1 MTQPQPRSTTTGNAM
16 ADTRRRRVFAD
27 SDAVRVADLDA
38 LIIDEASDEPL
49 TTPLRVVNGERQ
61 SVSQIEQLLRH
72 TSTPWFR
79 EIVAYL
85 EEVAST
91 ASSIGRPRQHTVADW
106 VVFWLAAEIHGG
118 VRRAHDELGDPVT
131 WGRIHEE
138 VAEQQPRSPEQRIS
152 AHPISRFQYSRFLD
166 RYLGPDQLAVMGSIS
181 TANAVK
187 TAVEVGLFDNAKG
200 SRTRP
205 DPGNCLTG
213 DGTIINTM
221 FNPPKRRADTETG
234 EITHSRHDPDG
245 RHHYDN
251 KTHTSDGDAECDM
264 CSRAPNKNRR
274 KPSLDRRGS
283 YEAVSAVVQSGER
296 QGRVILDM
304 RLTQDGETE
313 ASVFTD
319 MVLDLRKSPEV
330 EAGLQAVAYDM
341 ALHSVDTDRLLDE
354 GIIVVNKLP
363 LVKGKKIKRRAV
375 RNQTLKLPD
384 GTTTNT
390 SVHFVNGTPCL
401 KRFDA
406 DTEEWYL
413 KLDRISTQ
421 INQQKAKKV
430 IYTQWRVPRHPLAGD
445 LADATLRIRHNS
457 TKEERL
463 SNNRRSLYSRPIPES
478 DPCFDTL
485 FGIREN
491 AESNNENLKARLRNK
506 RARSVGRIRN
516 HLNLIAYQLIEND
529 KTLFAH
535 YLRTED
541 ETRYAKHYRY
551 RPPSRARPALT
562 TA

>member
-1 MTQPQPRSTTTGNAM
+1 M

-49 TTPLRVVNGERQ
+49 PTPLRVVNGERQ
-61 SVSQIEQLLRH
+61 SVSQVEQLLRH

-79 EIVAYL
+79 EIVACL
-85 EEVAST
+85 QEAAST

-106 VVFWLAAEIHGG
+106 VVFWLAAEICGG

-138 VAEQQPRSPEQRIS
+138 VAERQPRSPEQRIS

-166 RYLGPDQLAVMGSIS
+166 RYLGPEQLDALGSIS
-181 TANAVK
+181 TATAVE
-187 TAVEVGLFDNAKG
+187 TAVEVGLFDNTKG

-221 FNPPKRRADTETG
+221 FNPPKSRADTETG

-251 KTHTSDGDAECDM
+251 KTHTSGGDAECDM

-319 MVLDLRKSPEV
+319 MVLDLRESPEV

-341 ALHSVDTDRLLDE
+341 ALHSVDTDRLQDE
-354 GIIVVNKLP
+354 GLIVVNKLP
-363 LVKGKKIKRRAV
+363 LVKGKKIKRRTV

-384 GTTTNT
+384 GTTTKT

-406 DTEEWYL
+406 DTEEWYV

-421 INQQKAKKV
+421 INHQKAKKV

-457 TKEERL
+457 TKDERL

-491 AESNNENLKARLRNK
+491 AESNNENLKAKLRNK
-506 RARSVGRIRN
+506 RARSVGRTRN
-516 HLNLIAYQLIEND
+516 QLNLIAYQLTEND

-535 YLRTED
+535 YQRIED
-541 ETRYAKHYRY
+541 ETGYAKHYGY
-551 RPPSRARPALT
+551 RPPSRVRPAL
-562 TA
+562 AAA